1 MDKQHKP
8 ESFGTFK
15 PVNHVVVAFPDEAD
29 LQAAVRALSDA
40 GIAAQDLARYS
51 PDEMQRQAEHDIANA
66 SPLASVGQELNLV
79 KAHRELAA
87 QGHWFLVVPCDRD
100 EVNVPVITKIAREHH
115 ATRAQRYGSLMIE
128 ELLDVGDGLPQTSE
142 SPDSG
147 LDAQTRTGRE
157 SPRGPGR

>member
-15 PVNHVVVAFPDEAD
+15 PVHHVVIAFPEESD
-29 LQAAVRALSDA
+29 LQAAVRALADA
-40 GIAAQDLARYS
+40 GIAEQDLVRYA
-51 PDEMQRQAEHDIANA
+51 PQEMQRQAEHDIANA

-87 QGHWFLVVPCDRD
+87 TGHWFLVVPCGRN
-100 EVNVPVITKIAREHH
+100 EANVPTITQIARAHH

-128 ELLDVGDGLPQTSE
+128 ELLDVGEGLPQAHE

-147 LDAQTRTGRE
+147 LDAQTRSGRE
-157 SPRGPGR
+157 ASRGPNR